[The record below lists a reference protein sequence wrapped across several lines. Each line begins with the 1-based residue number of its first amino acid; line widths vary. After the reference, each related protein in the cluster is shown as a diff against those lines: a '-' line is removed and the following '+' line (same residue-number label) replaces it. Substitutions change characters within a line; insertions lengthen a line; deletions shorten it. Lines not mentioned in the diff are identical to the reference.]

1 MVNPETVASLTR
13 TKSSIDAGTNAPKK
27 VALLTAGG
35 LAPCLSASVGMLITE
50 YAAKHPTTEIICYVN
65 GYMGLL
71 QGNSIK
77 VTPGIRATAMALAQ
91 HGGSPIGNSRVKLT
105 NVKDCVKRGLVK
117 EGQDPQRVA
126 ADQLIKDGVEV
137 LHTIGGDD
145 TNMAAAALS
154 AFLATENYAMTVIG
168 LPKTVDNDVFPISQS
183 LGAWTAAEEGAKF
196 FENVVAE
203 SSANPRMMIVHE
215 VMGRDCGW
223 LTAATAN
230 AYRQRLAKRQ
240 LLPAIGVSRERLDV
254 HAVFIPEVPVDL
266 EGEAT
271 RCAALHTTPQQ
282 NAGPTPPPPSALR
295 VPPVRRLRRH
305 TSAPALRRLRDQLDK
320 HDCVNVFISE
330 GAGVK
335 EIVAQMEAEGK
346 PVPRD
351 AFGHVKLDAVNPG
364 KYFADT
370 FSALIKADKVLV
382 QKSGYF
388 ARAAPSNAEDL
399 DLIQKSAIK
408 AVEMAC
414 SRTPGVIGMDED
426 KDNELRCCE
435 FERIKGG
442 KEFDVT
448 TPWFV
453 SLMNDIGQG
462 IKLKS
467 DAVSQGH

>member
-1 MVNPETVASLTR
+1 MVNPETVAEVTR
-13 TKSSIDAGTNAPKK
+13 SRSVGPVAGANPPKK

-35 LAPCLSASVGMLITE
+35 LAPCLSAAVGMLITE
-50 YAAKHPTTEIICYVN
+50 YAAKYPTTEIICYVN

-77 VTPGIRATAMALAQ
+77 VTPGIRATAMALTQ

-145 TNMAAAALS
+145 TNTAAADLS
-154 AFLATENYAMTVIG
+154 AFLARENYDMTVIG

-240 LLPAIGVSRERLDV
+240 LLPAIGVSQERLDV

-271 RCAALHTTPQQ
+271 R
-282 NAGPTPPPPSALR
+282 LR
-295 VPPVRRLRRH
+295 E
-305 TSAPALRRLRDQLDK
+305 QLDK
-320 HDCVNVFISE
+320 HDCVNIFISE

-335 EIVAQMEAEGK
+335 DIVAQMEAEGK

-370 FSALIKADKVLV
+370 FSALIKAEKVLV

-399 DLIQKSAIK
+399 DLIQKSCIK

-426 KDNELRCCE
+426 KGNELRCCE

-442 KEFDVT
+442 KHFDVT
-448 TPWFV
+448 KPWFV

-462 IKLKS
+462 IKLES
-467 DAVSQGH
+467 PSASLDSEGGAGAVSQGH